1 VKKLDKF
8 VIKSFIGP
16 LILTFF
22 IVLII
27 LLLQFLWMYVDELAG
42 KGLSFTILAELLFQF
57 SLSFVPT
64 ALPLAILL
72 ASLMTFGNMG
82 EFSELTALKSSGI
95 PLKRIMRPL
104 FIIITLL
111 VGLSF
116 FFSDYVLPFSN
127 QQARALLWDIRNKRP
142 DINLQAG
149 TFNHD
154 IEGFSIKVTDKDPET
169 NRLDKLIIYDH
180 RNKRINPPVTIADS
194 GYIKIS
200 SDESALIM
208 ILYNGHSFTE
218 LEEKN
223 VIPDERK
230 YPSRKDYFSEQ
241 TMVLPL
247 TGFDLERTSHEMF
260 RNTSWSMNMEMLSH
274 FVDSLTINYKVRQA
288 SQFRE
293 FLTQKVYVEQPQMQ
307 HYAIIQDSVKQ
318 TPPTIKFNAR
328 ASFDT
333 LSLSEKRNALA
344 KSVEVMEDANNF
356 LLGKTETMKSYIR
369 AIGKYEKDWH
379 KKLTIPFAC
388 LVFFLIGAPLGAI
401 IRKGGLGTPAVISI
415 FFFVIWYVLSL
426 SGEKLVEEG
435 VVNSIAGMWASS
447 FILLPV
453 GLFLTYKASNDSV
466 ILNIDTYLSFFR
478 KIKDYIYKITFQ
490 GKSRNPGNKTAEY
503 EQI

>member
-1 VKKLDKF
+1 MRKVDKF

-95 PLKRIMRPL
+95 PLVRIMRPL
-104 FIIITLL
+104 FIIIVLL
-111 VGLSF
+111 VGVSF
-116 FFSDYVLPFSN
+116 FFSDYVLPYSN
-127 QQARALLWDIRNKRP
+127 QQARALLWDIRKKRP

-154 IEGFSIKVTDKDPET
+154 IDGFSIKVTDKDPNT

-200 SDESALIM
+200 NDESALIM
-208 ILYNGHSFTE
+208 LLYNGHTFTE

-223 VIPDERK
+223 ALPDERK
-230 YPSRKDYFSEQ
+230 YPSRKDYFREQ
-241 TMVLPL
+241 TLVLSL

-260 RNTSWSMNMEMLSH
+260 RNTSWSMDMEQLAH
-274 FVDSLTINYKVRQA
+274 FVDSLTDNYTVRQTA
-288 SQFRE
+288 QFKE
-293 FLTQKVYVEQPQMQ
+293 FLLQKVYIEKTREAHFAV
-307 HYAIIQDSVKQ
+307 IQDSVKKSEVK
-318 TPPTIKFNAR
+318 IRFNAE
-328 ASFDT
+328 AIFDT
-333 LSLSEKRNALA
+333 LSIVDRRNALTR
-344 KSVEVMEDANNF
+344 SIEVMEDANNF
-356 LLGKTETMKSYIR
+356 LLGKTETMKTYIR
-369 AIGKYEKDWH
+369 SIGKYEVDWH

-415 FFFVIWYVLSL
+415 FFFVVWYVISL

-435 VVNSIAGMWASS
+435 LINSIAGMWASS

-466 ILNIDTYLSFFR
+466 IMNVDTYIAFFK
-478 KIKDYIYKITFQ
+478 KIKDYIYRITFE
-490 GKSRNPGNKTAEY
+490 GKSKNPENKPLDY
-503 EQI
+503 E